1 MPRNTQLVND
11 GLDREKGER
20 LITFNLHGPISLPFL
35 LRECCEHCKE
45 GQDGTHPCKC
55 VWPFCLISIRQGLV
69 SWLWEDLT
77 YEIQPWAKSK
87 PQLSEVCL
95 SRARSELW
103 QGCSREPYAAWAR
116 PCLAS
121 VLPLPSWSP
130 KSHCYLK
137 RSVRKDFSFPDR
149 WQMFAQIYF
158 GGISSTLLSFLPKEL
173 EEHFKNTFISLSFY
187 PSVAPGTLPLL
198 LSFCPSFF
206 LDLLGCNMDFIC
218 CGMEK
223 GRCDPGGVVS
233 AARLPLGF
241 LAVHLHC
248 NLEQLYLL

>member
-1 MPRNTQLVND
+1 M
-11 GLDREKGER
+11 
-20 LITFNLHGPISLPFL
+20 
-35 LRECCEHCKE
+35 
-45 GQDGTHPCKC
+45 
-55 VWPFCLISIRQGLV
+55 
-69 SWLWEDLT
+69 
-77 YEIQPWAKSK
+77 
-87 PQLSEVCL
+87 

-103 QGCSREPYAAWAR
+103 QRRSREPYAAWAR

-130 KSHCYLK
+130 KAHCYLK
-137 RSVRKDFSFPDR
+137 RSVRKDFSFPDH

-206 LDLLGCNMDFIC
+206 LDLLGCDMDFIC
-218 CGMEK
+218 RGTGK
-223 GRCDPGGVVS
+223 GCWDRGGVVS
-233 AARLPLGF
+233 LCCKAAPQHSWCPF
-241 LAVHLHC
+241 TSQPTAVATAAETSVHQVSTIDLC
-248 NLEQLYLL
+248 PMQSLC